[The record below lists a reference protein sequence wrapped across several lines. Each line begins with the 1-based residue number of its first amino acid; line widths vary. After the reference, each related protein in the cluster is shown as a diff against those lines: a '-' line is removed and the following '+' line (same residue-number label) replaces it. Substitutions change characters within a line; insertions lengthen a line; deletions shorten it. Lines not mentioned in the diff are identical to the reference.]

1 MFSSKESFKE
11 NFAMRLAQKEE
22 KDSLQAAYS
31 VLTDMVKEWTYSD
44 WEKTNERYKEE
55 KHKQL
60 YYFSIEFLMGRIL
73 GQNLMNLDTHGLV
86 MAGLKELGFELQDI
100 EDQEPEPGLGNGGL
114 GRLAACFMDSLA
126 SLQLPGHGCGLRYKG
141 GLFTQGFENGFQT
154 EQPTVW
160 INEKE
165 GWGIRREELAVDI
178 PFFGSIESGGDG
190 TQFKPIL
197 KDAEWIKAVPYDY
210 PIVGAAGNTVNTL
223 RLWQAEVSEHPLP
236 IGKSQALYEEE
247 TAAITDRLYPDASL
261 DEGKILRL
269 KQQYFLCSASLQT
282 IINNRDCPLYDLP
295 KHVAIQIN
303 DTHPAL
309 AIPELMRIL
318 MDEEGM
324 HWEEAWGIVNHT
336 ISYTNHTILEEALEK
351 WDSHLLERLL
361 PRVYMI
367 IQEIDRRFK
376 EKTQQEPLDEWQRKK
391 LSIIENGVVHMA
403 TLAVVG
409 SYKVNGVAKLHTEIL
424 KMREMKELNEH
435 FPHKF
440 HNITN
445 GVTHRRWLLKANPEL
460 SGLITS
466 AVGDEWIQEPIKL
479 HKLHRFSKDPAFLQD
494 LQAVKLTKKRQL
506 ADYIRTHQHII
517 VDPESIFDS
526 QIKRIHGYKRQ
537 LMNILHIQMLYNR
550 ILADQSFR
558 PYPRTFIFG
567 GKAAPS
573 YHYAKQVIKL
583 INTVADQV
591 NNNPLTKQHLH
602 VVFIED
608 YSVSKAEKIIPATDV
623 SEQISTAS
631 KEASGTG
638 NMKFMMNGAITLG
651 TFDGANLE
659 IVEQVGEDNAFIFGL
674 TARQVMQFEKEQSY
688 YPSDIV
694 QHDHELQV
702 VMAQLLDGVLSGGPE
717 NVSAIRNQLVDRN
730 DPYFV
735 LKDIEQY
742 GKAHERLLS
751 AFENT
756 EAWEE
761 RCVVNIA
768 QSGVFSSDRTIQ
780 EYSDEVWQLD
790 RVPSNLL

>member
-1 MFSSKESFKE
+1 MFSSKERFKE
-11 NFAMRLAQKEE
+11 NFVARLEQREDKE
-22 KDSLQAAYS
+22 SLQTVYS
-31 VLTDMVKEWTYSD
+31 VLTAMVKEWTYDD
-44 WEKTNERYKEE
+44 WEQTNQQYKEQ
-55 KHKQL
+55 KRKQL

-73 GQNLMNLDTHGLV
+73 GQNLMNLDVHGFV
-86 MAGLKELGFELQDI
+86 EEGLKELGFDLHAIEEL
-100 EDQEPEPGLGNGGL
+100 EPEPGLGNGGL

-126 SLQLPGHGCGLRYKG
+126 SLQLPGHGCGLRYKS
-141 GLFTQGFENGFQT
+141 GLFTQVFQDGFQT

-160 INEKE
+160 IDEKE
-165 GWGIRREELAVDI
+165 GWGIRREELSLDI
-178 PFFGSIESGGDG
+178 PFFGSIEPGIESNRL
-190 TQFKPIL
+190 KPVL
-197 KDAEWIKAVPYDY
+197 KDAEWVKAVPYDY
-210 PIVGAAGNTVNTL
+210 PIVGAAGKTVNTL
-223 RLWQAEVSEHPLP
+223 RLWQAEVSSRPLP
-236 IGKSQALYEEE
+236 KGKPRTLYEQE
-247 TAAITDRLYPDASL
+247 TAEVTDRLYPDASL
-261 DEGKILRL
+261 DAGKILRL

-282 IINNRDCPLYDLP
+282 IVKNRDCPLSDLAR
-295 KHVAIQIN
+295 HVAIQIN

-324 HWEEAWGIVNHT
+324 QWEEAWGIVNHT

-351 WDSHLLERLL
+351 WSSSLLERLL
-361 PRVYMI
+361 PRIYMI

-391 LSIIENGVVHMA
+391 LAIIENGVVHMA

-424 KMREMKELNEH
+424 KVREMKELNDH

-445 GVTHRRWLLKANPEL
+445 GVAHRRWLLKANPEL
-460 SGLITS
+460 SSLITS
-466 AVGDEWIQEPIKL
+466 AVGDEWIREPIKL

-494 LQAVKLTKKRQL
+494 LQAVKIAKKRQL
-506 ADYIRTHQHII
+506 ADYIKTHQDII
-517 VDPESIFDS
+517 VDPESVFDA

-550 ILADQSFR
+550 ILSDRSFR

-573 YHYAKQVIKL
+573 YRYAKEVIKL

-591 NNNPLTKQHLH
+591 NNDPLAKKHLH
-602 VVFIED
+602 IVFIED
-608 YSVSKAEKIIPATDV
+608 YSVSKAEKIFPASDV

-688 YPSDIV
+688 YPPDII
-694 QHDHELQV
+694 QHEPDLQL
-702 VMAQLLDGVLSGGPE
+702 VMAQLLEGSLSDGEG
-717 NVSAIRNQLVDRN
+717 NITAIRNQLVDCN
-730 DPYFV
+730 DPFFV
-735 LKDIEQY
+735 LKDIQQY

-751 AFENT
+751 AFENSL
-756 EAWEE
+756 AWQEMS
-761 RCVVNIA
+761 VVNIA
-768 QSGVFSSDRTIQ
+768 QSGIFSSDRTIQ
-780 EYSDEVWQLD
+780 EYSDEVWQLG